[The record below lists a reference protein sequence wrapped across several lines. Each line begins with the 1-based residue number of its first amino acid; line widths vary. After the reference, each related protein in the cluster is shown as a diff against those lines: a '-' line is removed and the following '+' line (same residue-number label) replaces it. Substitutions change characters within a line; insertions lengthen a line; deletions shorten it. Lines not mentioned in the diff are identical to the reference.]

1 MNVRILSC
9 AEQELSE
16 AVDYYNT
23 QCPGLG
29 YEFAAEVQ
37 QTLTRITE
45 FPEAWPSLSARSR
58 RCLTRRFPYG
68 ILYQVRRNEILV
80 LAVMHM
86 KQDPRKWQQRIREQ
100 E

>member
-1 MNVRILSC
+1 MKVRILSC

-37 QTLTRITE
+37 QALTRIAE
-45 FPEAWPSLSARSR
+45 FPEAWPSVSARSR

-68 ILYQVRRNEILV
+68 ILCQIRKNEILV

-86 KQDPRKWQQRIREQ
+86 KQNPQNWQQLIREQ